1 MGNQWK
7 NAPGEKPDVL
17 ADLYVVFLA
26 NCFTKV
32 PEPSGGSKHFIELAR
47 NWREMGQQLVVM
59 TPDIGKENC
68 ELEGFNGPFITVPPK
83 WANRLGIMTM
93 YLLRGLTALFKL
105 PWSRSPLLLYGTSD
119 MLPDVLPAFAA
130 RLLRRRSVFWA
141 NCIFHLIPNLGERAG
156 SRLDNTASFL
166 AQRLS
171 HKLIRAFADL
181 IIVDNPILR
190 DGLVAMGF
198 NRSRIFVT
206 MMGVDI
212 PQIETEGT
220 PVYDAC
226 FLGRLHPSKGISDL
240 LKIWRSVCD
249 SRPGS
254 RLAVIGTGPLEETLK
269 ADIREMSMEGL
280 AEIMGYLPRD
290 ELNQVLSSSSIFVFP
305 SHEEGFGISLVEGMA
320 FGLPAVAYALPHY
333 NEVFGDVPVLVPVGD
348 IDGFA
353 ARVLELLEDEE
364 LRERKSAE
372 SRELALRHTW
382 GNAMR
387 REACAIVHAVRFCG
401 NRFKAQQNTYT

>member
-1 MGNQWK
+1 LREQLKGNQEE
-7 NAPGEKPDVL
+7 AAVL
-17 ADLYVVFLA
+17 NKWYVLFLA
-26 NCFTKV
+26 NGFTTT

-47 NWREMGQQLVVM
+47 NWRQMGQQLVVM
-59 TPDIGKENC
+59 TPEIGKENC
-68 ELEGFNGPFITVPPK
+68 ELEGFSGPFITVPPK
-83 WANRLGIMTM
+83 WADRLGIMTM
-93 YLLRGLTALFKL
+93 YLVRGLTALFKL

-130 RLLRRRSVFWA
+130 RLLRPRSVFWA

-171 HKLIRAFADL
+171 HKLIRASADL
-181 IIVDNPILR
+181 VIVDNPILR
-190 DGLVAMGF
+190 DDLVAMGF

-212 PQIETEGT
+212 PQTETEGT

-240 LKIWRSVCD
+240 VKIWRRVCD

-269 ADIREMSMEGL
+269 TDIREMSMEGL

-290 ELNQVLSSSSIFVFP
+290 ELNQVMSSSSVFVFP
-305 SHEEGFGISLVEGMA
+305 SHEEGFGIGLLEGMA

-333 NEVFGDVPVLVPVGD
+333 NEVFEDVPVLVPVGD

-353 ARVLELLEDEE
+353 AKVLEMLKNKE
-364 LRERKSAE
+364 LREIKSAE
-372 SRELALRHTW
+372 SRELASHYTW
-382 GNAMR
+382 ENVTS
-387 REACAIVHAVRFCG
+387 REVCAIVRAVRFCG
-401 NRFKAQQNTYT
+401 NRFKT